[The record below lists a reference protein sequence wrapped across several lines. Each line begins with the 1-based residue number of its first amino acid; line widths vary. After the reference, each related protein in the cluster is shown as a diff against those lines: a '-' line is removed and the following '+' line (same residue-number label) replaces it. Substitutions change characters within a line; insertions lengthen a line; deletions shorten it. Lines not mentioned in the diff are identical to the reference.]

1 MRRTAI
7 RVLGVLSGGTT
18 AACLCLAPVV
28 CGYPP
33 GLMKG
38 LAGLV
43 GGLIVGLTSSDVR
56 ESVIAGFLMSLASA
70 VLVALVLA
78 SPPIL
83 GVVKTLELINVFV
96 MVAAQRALY
105 DLVFVLPIGIASS
118 IGSRLAKEWL

>member
-1 MRRTAI
+1 MVWGVKWGNHRRLPLLSPCCMRISAGIVR
-7 RVLGVLSGGTT
+7 
-18 AACLCLAPVV
+18 
-28 CGYPP
+28 
-33 GLMKG
+33 G

-105 DLVFVLPIGIASS
+105 DLVLVLPIGLASS
-118 IGSRLAKEWL
+118 IGSRLAREWL